1 MRNSSHIGS
10 SICDFEV
17 SRYTLNVMVESGFG
31 ELPKRVQT
39 MVISGLDKEIEE
51 GNARLEVEARTDRPS
66 ADLIEACRNDIKAAE
81 RLLEEFI
88 SESTID
94 ADLRGSRP

>member
-1 MRNSSHIGS
+1 MM
-10 SICDFEV
+10 E
-17 SRYTLNVMVESGFG
+17 TGFG

-51 GNARLEVEARTDRPS
+51 GNARLEMEARTDRPS
-66 ADLIEACRNDIKAAE
+66 ADLIDACRSDIKAAE
-81 RLLEEFI
+81 DLRDSII

-94 ADLRGSRP
+94 EGLRTGA